1 MSLSKEK
8 PIIINGAAGK
18 IEAKINFP
26 VDWPACG
33 GCMLIAHPHPLQG
46 GTFDN
51 KVVHTLARAALSA
64 GFAAVRF
71 NFRGVGESDG
81 SYDEGIGEVDDM
93 ISVAENV
100 FSHYQFGHKIFAG
113 FSFGGYVASRACSG
127 LGIDRLVLVAPAV
140 GRFEMGVVPKN
151 TLVIH
156 GKDDDVV
163 RLSDVFSWAEACDL
177 PVTVFPKVGHFFHG
191 KLIPLQ
197 KLVERFCKGIE

>member
-1 MSLSKEK
+1 
-8 PIIINGAAGK
+8 
-18 IEAKINFP
+18 
-26 VDWPACG
+26 
-33 GCMLIAHPHPLQG
+33 
-46 GTFDN
+46 
-51 KVVHTLARAALSA
+51 
-64 GFAAVRF
+64 
-71 NFRGVGESDG
+71 
-81 SYDEGIGEVDDM
+81 M

-163 RLSDVFSWAEACDL
+163 RLSDVFIGRGLRFAGHSFSEGWA
-177 PVTVFPKVGHFFHG
+177 FFHG